1 MFKLDS
7 VYVLEFLDHE
17 LDSGISLKDAKTY
30 KPIKV
35 KLIGKVIKEFSD
47 YVVICT
53 WDCSECVDIYRII
66 KSTILKKK
74 KVKIQNIIKYLYILG
89 IPNIIQ

>member
-1 MFKLDS
+1 M
-7 VYVLEFLDHE
+7 LEFLDHE
-17 LDSGISLKDAKTY
+17 LDSNIELKDAKTY

-35 KLIGKVIKEFSD
+35 KLIGTVIEEFSD

-53 WDCSECVDIYRII
+53 WDCPECVDIYRIV

-74 KVKIQNIIKYLYILG
+74 KVKI
-89 IPNIIQ
+89 

>member
-1 MFKLDS
+1 MFKIGS

-30 KPIKV
+30 KPVMV

-53 WDCSECVDIYRII
+53 WDCPECVDIYRIV

-74 KVKIQNIIKYLYILG
+74 TIHL
-89 IPNIIQ
+89 